1 MLEMENL
8 NKPNRKQRENFT
20 NRLDHVEER
29 ISEIEDKVK
38 EILHSGSNKEKN
50 HKQA

>member
-38 EILHSGSNKEKN
+38 EILHSESNGKKTQ
-50 HKQA
+50 QA